1 MCLVWNS
8 LDQYRQAVILS
19 HGQDVKIMCIAYTK
33 IAKVY
38 LKVMKD
44 GISRSKG
51 KDYLNS
57 VMELSQVIGQE
68 RNLHSLEWFNLATE
82 MMKEIQDSVKR
93 KEDEEWS
100 NKRKVF
106 MQELKDE
113 LKLLNEKKNAS
124 HRDFIA
130 FLFEKMPPKHRQ
142 EGEWRPLLVEG
153 EEKGVWKKVIMKLCT
168 IYHPDRVD
176 KDVHTEK
183 YHVLCEEVT
192 KELTCR
198 YNNLK
203 EI

>member
-8 LDQYRQAVILS
+8 LDQYRQAVVLS
-19 HGQDVKIMCIAYTK
+19 RGQDVEIMCIAYTK

-113 LKLLNEKKNAS
+113 LKLLNEKKMPATGIS
-124 HRDFIA
+124 S
-130 FLFEKMPPKHRQ
+130 LFSSKRCRPNTGRR
-142 EGEWRPLLVEG
+142 GSGALSWWRG
-153 EEKGVWKKVIMKLCT
+153 KRRGSG
-168 IYHPDRVD
+168 R
-176 KDVHTEK
+176 
-183 YHVLCEEVT
+183 
-192 KELTCR
+192 R
-198 YNNLK
+198 S
-203 EI
+203 